1 MPFGIGGRIAKSPGW
16 NDAKS
21 RSGISDFSFQ
31 RFSFPSYMIVYRQR
45 GLANIHTFL
54 VTLIATGFLPLYRE
68 ILPSLT
74 YVNLEEVELLPYVV
88 AVFLGM
94 VTSSRLIHDRATHLH
109 QLEYWNAFVLAF
121 RQAVVVAAFIF
132 AFMFM
137 AKDRTISRLFLGSY
151 LVLLTGILTVLHSRL
166 PRMLADILFP
176 DSAKMPTL
184 FVGRTGN
191 LEALDSWITNRGHL
205 GMIPV
210 GLLSDTPPTRVE
222 RAVAPYLGTTDK
234 LAQVLHERRVGQVI
248 LLEWIDDPLVVER
261 MIGLC
266 ESEGCRFLIHNNY
279 GAKFART
286 FIPLEEGGHH
296 FLALQHEPLED
307 PLNRL
312 LKRLVD
318 IAISLPIVLFIVPP
332 LCIWVCLMQRKQAP
346 GPLFFVNPRGGQ
358 NRMSFNM
365 LKFRSMYAIEH
376 DINKQATRGDSR
388 IYPFGAFLRKTS
400 LDEFP
405 QFINVL
411 KGDMSIVGPRPH
423 LPKHDDEF
431 SQVARSYRIRSL
443 VKPGITGLAQVR
455 GYRGEITDPEKLH
468 RRVYWDL
475 YYVTNWSLALDF
487 RIIFLTGWQVIRP
500 PKTAY

>member
-1 MPFGIGGRIAKSPGW
+1 
-16 NDAKS
+16 
-21 RSGISDFSFQ
+21 
-31 RFSFPSYMIVYRQR
+31 MIVYRQR
-45 GLANIHTFL
+45 GLANVYGFVST
-54 VTLIATGFLPLYRE
+54 VVAVGFLPLYRE

-74 YVNLEEVELLPYVV
+74 YVTLDQVDLLPYVV

-94 VTSSRLIHDRATHLH
+94 VASVGLLHDRASNLH
-109 QLEYWNAFVLAF
+109 RIEYWGAFVLAL
-121 RQAVVVAAFIF
+121 RQVMVVGAFIF
-132 AFMFM
+132 AFMFIT
-137 AKDRTISRLFLGSY
+137 KDQGVSRVFLGSY
-151 LVLLTGILTVLHSRL
+151 LMILTGVLTMMHARM
-166 PRMLADILFP
+166 PRMLADFLFP
-176 DSAKMPTL
+176 DSAQMPTL

-191 LEALDSWITNRGHL
+191 LEALDAWITNRGHL
-205 GMIPV
+205 GMTPV
-210 GLLSDTPPTRVE
+210 GLLSDTPPTRAE
-222 RAVAPYLGTTDK
+222 KAVAPYLGKVDQLEK
-234 LAQVLHERRVGQVI
+234 VLHERRVGQVI
-248 LLEWIDDPLVVER
+248 LLEWIDDTEVVEK

-307 PLNRL
+307 PINRS
-312 LKRLVD
+312 LKRLLD
-318 IAISLPIVLFIVPP
+318 IAISLPIVLFVVPP
-332 LCIWVCLMQRKQAP
+332 LCVWVWLMQKRQAP

-358 NRMSFNM
+358 NRTHFNM
-365 LKFRSMYAIEH
+365 LKFRSMYAIDH
-376 DINKQATRGDSR
+376 DINKQATMGDSR
-388 IYPFGAFLRKTS
+388 IYPFGAFLRKSS

-411 KGDMSIVGPRPH
+411 VGNMSIVGPRPH

-431 SQVARSYRIRSL
+431 SQIARSYRIRSL

-475 YYVTNWSLALDF
+475 YYVTNWSLALDL
-487 RIIFLTGWQVIRP
+487 RIVFLTAWHVVRP